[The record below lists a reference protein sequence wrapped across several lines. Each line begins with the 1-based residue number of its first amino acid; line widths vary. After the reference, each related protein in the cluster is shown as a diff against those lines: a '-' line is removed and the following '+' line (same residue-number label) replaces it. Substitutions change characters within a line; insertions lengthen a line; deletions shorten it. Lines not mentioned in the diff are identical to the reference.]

1 MEVDNTNKKRA
12 AIYLRVSTG
21 EQHTENQEPDV
32 RRLLTARG
40 FIEVAVYEES
50 VSTRKHRPKFEAMMD
65 DARRGAFDVLVIWS
79 IDRFGRDTIGNLLAV
94 RDLDR
99 LNVQIVSV
107 KESWLDTTGPTRT
120 LLVAIFSWVA
130 EQERE
135 RRGERTRAG
144 LARVRAHGSKSGRP
158 IGRPPR
164 FDAAGLANVRALR
177 AAGRSVRSIS
187 MAVGVPRPTVQ
198 RALRR
203 ETKRGRPR

>member
-1 MEVDNTNKKRA
+1 MEVQNKTTKRA

-21 EQHTENQEPDV
+21 EGHTENQEPDV
-32 RRLLTARG
+32 RRLITTRG
-40 FIEVAVYEES
+40 FVEVEAYVET
-50 VSTRKHRPKFEAMMD
+50 VSTRKRRPDFERMMD

-79 IDRFGRDTIGNLLAV
+79 LDRFGRDTIGNLLAV

-99 LNVQIVSV
+99 LGVQIVSV

-135 RRGERTRAG
+135 RRSERTRAG
-144 LARVRAHGSKSGRP
+144 LARVRIHGSMSGRP

-164 FDAAGLANVRALR
+164 FDAAGVARVRELQR
-177 AAGRSVRSIS
+177 PRSAGRSVRSIS
-187 MAVGVPRPTVQ
+187 MALRVPRATVQ
-198 RALRR
+198 RALR
-203 ETKRGRPR
+203 KRAHR